1 MKRTR
6 GNCSAKTGS
15 GWKIYDIS
23 VEGMSLVL
31 TYRTEFDGILKQEG
45 IDGLIK
51 RLAQKNTPAKL
62 AL

>member
-1 MKRTR
+1 V
-6 GNCSAKTGS
+6 
-15 GWKIYDIS
+15 S

-45 IDGLIK
+45 VDGLIG
-51 RLAQKNTPAKL
+51 RLAQKNAPPKL